1 MTKSE
6 LTIKRA
12 VAAALVLSVVACET
26 PTTPGTA
33 DPLAVSAEAAV
44 GGSPWLPLAT
54 WNVYL
59 GGDIAPVLA
68 ADFSDPVAVVTAS
81 AQAWAQ
87 VQSSNMP
94 ERAAEVVAQL
104 AAEMPAV
111 VGLQEVFQFVELD
124 GAFQPVAPPL
134 DMLGLIQSEIAAQG
148 VPYQVVAVQEGTS
161 AALPV
166 SVDPGTFQVDRWVAF
181 TDRVATLVR
190 DDVVVHGVHQGPY
203 QASLELAPGFELRRG
218 WIRADISHK
227 GGTVHV
233 INTHLEGQALAPV
246 QSAQVDELLGAIT
259 AGLPGTVVLMG
270 DLNSDAAAGPGA
282 PSWTPTYGRLIDA
295 GFFDLWNEARPRTG
309 DGFTCCHD
317 PGLGNPVPEL
327 DERIDFVLVR
337 QPSASGGGGKLEGK
351 VRADI
356 LGDDTDERIA
366 PSGIWPSDHA
376 GIVVDLLLP
385 PGLGSTG
392 EGNGS

>member
-1 MTKSE
+1 MSKIE
-6 LTIKRA
+6 RTITRA
-12 VAAALVLSVVACET
+12 VAAALVLGVGGCET
-26 PTTPGTA
+26 PTTAGIQ
-33 DPLAVSAEAAV
+33 DPLAVSEDAAV
-44 GGSPWLPLAT
+44 VGDPWLPLAT

-87 VQSSNMP
+87 VQGSNMP
-94 ERAAEVVAQL
+94 ERAAEVVRRL
-104 AAEMPAV
+104 ASEMPAV

-124 GAFQPVAPPL
+124 GSFQPIAPPL
-134 DMLGLIQSEIAAQG
+134 DMLGLIQSEIVAQG
-148 VPYQVVAVQEGTS
+148 VPYQVAAVQAGTS

-166 SVDPGTFQVDRWVAF
+166 SIDLSTFQVDRWVAF

-190 DDVVVHGVHQGPY
+190 DDVDVDGVHQGPY

-218 WIRADISHK
+218 WIRTDISHK
-227 GGTVHV
+227 GGIVHV

-282 PSWTPTYGRLIDA
+282 PSWTPTYGRLVDA

-317 PGLGNPVPEL
+317 PGLGNP
-327 DERIDFVLVR
+327 
-337 QPSASGGGGKLEGK
+337 
-351 VRADI
+351 
-356 LGDDTDERIA
+356 
-366 PSGIWPSDHA
+366 
-376 GIVVDLLLP
+376 
-385 PGLGSTG
+385 
-392 EGNGS
+392 